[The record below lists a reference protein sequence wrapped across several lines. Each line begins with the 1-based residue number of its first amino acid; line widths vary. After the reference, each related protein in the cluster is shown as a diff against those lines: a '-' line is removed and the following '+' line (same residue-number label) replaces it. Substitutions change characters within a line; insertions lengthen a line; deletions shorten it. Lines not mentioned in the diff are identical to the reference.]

1 MKFLKEIAHIRAG
14 HPFRG
19 RIESVPDGAARVIQM
34 KDVDP
39 EQGVNWGELAA
50 TELAGRKEPDWLKPG
65 DVLFAARGNHYYALP
80 LEDVPFDT
88 VLSPHFFHLT
98 VKRAA
103 EVLPAFLA
111 WQINQ
116 EPAQQYLQKSSH
128 GSMVQAIGRQVLDDM
143 PIAIPPLSQQETVVK
158 LQNAWRQELRLFQAL
173 TENTQRTMTGI
184 ARQLMRED
192 Y

>member
-1 MKFLKEIAHIRAG
+1 MTFLKEIAHIRAG

-39 EQGVNWGELAA
+39 ERGVSWGELTV

-65 DVLFAARGNHYYALP
+65 DVLFAARGNRYYAL
-80 LEDVPFDT
+80 LLDDVPFDT

-116 EPAQQYLQKSSH
+116 EPAQHYLQKSSH

-143 PIAIPPLSQQETVVK
+143 PLANPPLSQQETVIK
-158 LQNAWRQELRLFQAL
+158 LQNAWRQEIQLFQAL

>member
-1 MKFLKEIAHIRAG
+1 MTLLKEIAHIRAG

-19 RIESVPDGAARVIQM
+19 RIESLADGAARVIQM

-39 EQGVNWGELAA
+39 VQGVSWGELAA
-50 TELAGRKEPDWLKPG
+50 TELTGRKEPDWLKPG
-65 DVLFAARGNHYYALP
+65 DVLFAARGNRYYAL
-80 LEDVPFDT
+80 LLDDVPFDA
-88 VLSPHFFHLT
+88 VPSPHFFHLT
-98 VKRAA
+98 VKPGAK
-103 EVLPAFLA
+103 VLPAFLA

-128 GSMVQAIGRQVLDDM
+128 GSMVQAINRQVLDDM
-143 PIAIPPLSQQETVVK
+143 PIAMLPLPQQEIVVR
-158 LQNAWRQELRLFQAL
+158 LQNAWRQELRLFQTL

-184 ARQLMRED
+184 ARQLMRDD